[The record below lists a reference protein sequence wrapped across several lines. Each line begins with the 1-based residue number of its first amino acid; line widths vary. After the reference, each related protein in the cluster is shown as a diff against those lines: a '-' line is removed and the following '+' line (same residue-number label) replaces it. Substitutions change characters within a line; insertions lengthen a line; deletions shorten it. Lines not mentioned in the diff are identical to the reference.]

1 MKTIWAILFA
11 AVAVGASLG
20 TIAGKMSVS
29 ADLDTKVEG
38 QTRDGNPNPSPVPA
52 GAGEMLPHP
61 DKRNPSPG
69 SSLNTP
75 PIERLWHGIWRRTDA
90 DAPIAVGLAQVTA
103 RSSSCSRYNESRL
116 RT

>member
-11 AVAVGASLG
+11 AIAVGASLG

-29 ADLDTKVEG
+29 ADLDTEADG
-38 QTRDGNPNPSPVPA
+38 QTRDGNPNPLPVSSG
-52 GAGEMLPHP
+52 GAEMLPQP
-61 DKRNPSPG
+61 EKRNPFSG

-75 PIERLWHGIWRRTDA
+75 PTESLWHGIWRRTDA
-90 DAPIAVGLAQVTA
+90 DAPIAVSLAKVTT
-103 RSSSCSRYNESRL
+103 RSSSSSRYNESRL